1 MSEHVKPPCVR
12 GCTRPVRDMESGEK
26 IGEEP
31 KLATEGLLC
40 PRCAKDLR
48 TWLRQIEDLYA
59 VLDSRPGGGASPFS
73 PAKRQKVS
81 GSPALIRLDVAILQ
95 DPRSSSGALYRGEVV
110 HEPEDIFD
118 HPSDI
123 PGQFIAWATS
133 LATDLN
139 LKTRPTNL
147 TDAIDLLAGEWFTN
161 LCYQN
166 WVVDL
171 YDDTKTT
178 RTMLRRITGTTGA
191 RPAGKCPCGNTLYE
205 PEPKPG
211 VTKLDPEK
219 AVIECR
225 KCGHRMNALALV
237 RLAAAQRVAD
247 NNTA

>member
-12 GCTRPVRDMESGEK
+12 GCTRPIRDQESGETTSRAAK
-26 IGEEP
+26 PADTGQ
-31 KLATEGLLC
+31 LC
-40 PRCAKDLR
+40 KSCAAQLR
-48 TWLRQIEDLYA
+48 KWLRDIEDLYA
-59 VLDSRPGGGASPFS
+59 VLDTRPGGGASPFS

-95 DPRSSSGALYRGEVV
+95 DPRSTSGALYRGQVI
-110 HEPEDIFD
+110 HEPEDIND

-133 LATDLN
+133 FADDLK
-139 LKTRPTNL
+139 LTPPTTL
-147 TDAIDLLAGEWFTN
+147 TTAIDMLAGEWFTN
-161 LCYQN
+161 LCYQT
-166 WVVDL
+166 WVEDL
-171 YDDTKTT
+171 YDDTKLT
-178 RTMLRRITGTTGA
+178 RAMLRRVTGTTGA
-191 RPAGKCPCGNTLYE
+191 RPAGKCQCGNMLYE

-225 KCGHRMNALALV
+225 KCGHRMNALALI
-237 RLAAAQRVAD
+237 RLAAAQRVQD